1 MHNQRKIGL
10 VNQSMISA
18 WDIMPLTL
26 AWDSC
31 VRLRLLLSPHQ
42 RPCAAMNTLRSLGAL
57 GLRVSPEQ
65 LEALCWLLDI
75 TGSRRVRP
83 GDAVDKGVRCRAC
96 AVLDGFLRGLSRQG
110 FAKLPK
116 ELQACC
122 MSVLLAR
129 CSDRCSDV
137 RQVASEALSTLGGLD
152 KETSEVL
159 RQRALS
165 DCNEC
170 VRAACVSALLQGNH
184 ADTALEIIS
193 ASSLDLAPRV
203 RRRVLESMDLKKLQG
218 DPESPLAAAWRKAV
232 LQGLGD
238 RLRSVRLAAVRCLV
252 ADVQQLGD
260 RALCLT
266 DVDFAAG
273 VGSACSHSGIQVI
286 PQAKAWIW
294 GLASTTL
301 ASWKGATSRIVCGV
315 AGVVRQPNNIDAEGE
330 GSSRALRELLRC
342 FDVDKSL
349 ENASVA
355 EATKGQ
361 VLWARITLHL
371 ATVLGEASPTEEMVQ
386 EIQKCMAMLHES
398 SSGPKIKD
406 EAHFKLC
413 QWLNCALVCDMPAE
427 SAGREQLVQVAGAA
441 LKVSPLQHTV
451 KALLEDGIFPGSFLG
466 DEWSS
471 DPPSFELATLLLRR
485 VIADGSTFDVNG
497 PKAASAAEV
506 LFSSFAAAI
515 FNNLGKERDAA
526 NEKLLE
532 AQDELKQMEKD
543 LEDQRWAEAAP
554 SWIKTGKGSTAEHK
568 AIEDMGEDIEALRE
582 EHHQCCLR
590 ALLLATAW
598 LRYSRCPLQRD
609 SKQRQLL
616 HTVLLPVVSDPVQPV
631 YNKVAA
637 IHGIAIYASKSEE
650 YALSLWDFFVKLLE
664 EQDLEQLNSLR
675 ITELCVLF
683 ICDSLLHLA
692 AREKRQNASVILAR
706 TVMSVEEK
714 TAQSGRAALHHLRA
728 VLWDRVCCL
737 ALQGM
742 LEGASGTWLL
752 GKALEVVCRSSG
764 KGSEGEK
771 RSCRKN
777 QKRHM
782 HDAYTSLGYQSEAKS
797 PGESILG
804 SASQLLD
811 VGDDPIRRA
820 VLRSR
825 LMRFFACLPKVSAEH
840 AALLLQAVEAFFGA
854 RLYCAHLSGPEKEAK
869 EASKSCAVGA
879 VRLVCHY
886 LGKAKES
893 LASHRCDAAELQLN
907 VIKQTAAAYLSAPCA
922 EAKGLAHA
930 LGTAILASANGG
942 PCFDWAG
949 KNADKLRDAARSLL
963 RDWSPAT
970 SAKTTTLL
978 LQEIHYAGQVPAETG
993 REFAQEALDSAADF
1007 RHDLAVLGLTPIANP
1022 GVRGPTKTLYVPNP
1036 RVGYWRKPEPV
1047 TQKPRQLPDQM
1058 EEEEEEWEEPSP
1070 EMVSRWEILDRRGA
1084 RLALVPRGSGLTL
1097 GRHRG
1102 CDICVDTSS
1111 VSARHCLI
1119 TCLTGSKRDSLILR
1133 DLSSNGTFVNG
1144 IHLKDGEELGLSHGD
1159 VITLATR
1166 DGQAFEVRQCQVKK
1180 GEDHMKPEE
1189 KRQAAADSQAVPAG
1203 QVSGVKRPA
1212 ETPKDQSAPSRRLRR
1227 KTKDPN
1233 WVAEAAKSQNHQEP
1247 TVEEVAV
1254 AVLHAK
1260 GNGQGPRLVDLT
1272 SGEVYHLP
1280 EEGCVSIG
1288 RRADCEVVIPRAVV
1302 SGRHCVLTCS
1312 PDGVQ
1317 VEELQGLRLAADSV
1331 CLGQDESSNGTF
1343 VNEIQVPK
1351 GFSLPQRIPLRDG
1364 DHIYLASRDGPGL
1377 LFLTG
1382 EDDEDD
1388 EED

>member
-1 MHNQRKIGL
+1 MDLVPSQVAPAVMDDASLQLASSCAQGMSEQDLYNQ
-10 VNQSMISA
+10 
-18 WDIMPLTL
+18 L
-26 AWDSC
+26 AASGTSQMEVWRNT
-31 VRLRLLLSPHQ
+31 VLRLLLSPHQ

-57 GLRVSPEQ
+57 GFRASPEQ

-83 GDAVDKGVRCRAC
+83 GDALDKGVRWRAC

-129 CSDRCSDV
+129 CSDHCSDV

-170 VRAACVSALLQGNH
+170 VRAACVSALLQGSH

-203 RRRVLESMDLKKLQG
+203 RRRVLDSMDLTKLQG
-218 DPESPLAAAWRKAV
+218 DPESLLAAAWRKAV

-260 RALCLT
+260 RALCLR
-266 DVDFAAG
+266 DVNFAA
-273 VGSACSHSGIQVI
+273 
-286 PQAKAWIW
+286 
-294 GLASTTL
+294 
-301 ASWKGATSRIVCGV
+301 GATSRIVSGI
-315 AGVVRQPNNIDAEGE
+315 AGVVRQPNIFDAEGE
-330 GSSRALRELLRC
+330 GSSRALRELLRS
-342 FDVDKSL
+342 FDTDKSL

-371 ATVLGEASPTEEMVQ
+371 ATVLGEASPTEMVQ

-398 SSGPKIKD
+398 SSGSKMRD

-441 LKVSPLQHTV
+441 LKVSPLQQTV
-451 KALLEDGIFPGSFLG
+451 KALLEDGIFPGGFLG
-466 DEWSS
+466 DERSS

-497 PKAASAAEV
+497 AQAASAAEV

-515 FNNLGKERDAA
+515 FNNLKKERDAA

-554 SWIKTGKGSTAEHK
+554 SWIKAAKGSTPHK

-616 HTVLLPVVSDPVQPV
+616 HTVLLPVVTDPVQPV

-664 EQDLEQLNSLR
+664 EQDLEQLNSIR

-683 ICDSLLHLA
+683 ICDSLLHPA

-714 TAQSGRAALHHLRA
+714 TAQTGRAALHHLRA

-742 LEGASGTWLL
+742 LEGASGTWIL
-752 GKALEVVCRSSG
+752 GKGLEVVCRSSG

-782 HDAYTSLGYQSEAKS
+782 HEAYTSLGFQSEAKS
-797 PGESILG
+797 GESILG
-804 SASQLLD
+804 LLD

-825 LMRFFACLPKVSAEH
+825 LMRFFACLTKVSAEH

-854 RLYCAHLSGPEKEAK
+854 RLYCAHLSGPDKEAK

-893 LASHRCDAAELQLN
+893 LASYGCDAAELQLN

-930 LGTAILASANGG
+930 LGTAILASADGG

-949 KNADKLRDAARSLL
+949 KNTDKLRDAARSLL

-978 LQEIHYAGQVPAETG
+978 LQEIHYAGQVPPETG

-1036 RVGYWRKPEPV
+1036 RVGYWRKPEP
-1047 TQKPRQLPDQM
+1047 TQKPRQLPDQLPDQM

-1144 IHLKDGEELGLSHGD
+1144 IHLKEGEELGLSHGD

-1180 GEDHMKPEE
+1180 GEDHMPGE
-1189 KRQAAADSQAVPAG
+1189 KLQAAADFQAVPA

-1212 ETPKDQSAPSRRLRR
+1212 EAPKDQSAPPRRLRR
-1227 KTKDPN
+1227 KTKDPK
-1233 WVAEAAKSQNHQEP
+1233 WVVDAAKSQNHQEP

-1272 SGEVYHLP
+1272 SREVYHLP

-1317 VEELQGLRLAADSV
+1317 VE
-1331 CLGQDESSNGTF
+1331 DESSNGTF